1 MATVYLHSI
10 FDFYYFSQFI
20 SSDTFAPTAIK
31 IKYSYIIYNM
41 PSKRNRTNNKRYKR
55 MRGGSGAADYATQ
68 VFGGPGSQTAGSDG
82 HTIAMSAPSC
92 QSGGSASVKI
102 SGGGV
107 ADNAGLVDVAI
118 KATPVM
124 VKGGNAV
131 SDGTGAPAQSGV
143 IKGGRRGGSGM
154 TEIAVPAVLLTLNQL
169 NKRRRTSKKN
179 GGKSKKSRRN
189 RK

>member
-1 MATVYLHSI
+1 
-10 FDFYYFSQFI
+10 
-20 SSDTFAPTAIK
+20 
-31 IKYSYIIYNM
+31 M
-41 PSKRNRTNNKRYKR
+41 PSKRNRTNNKRNDKRKR
-55 MRGGSGAADYATQ
+55 MCGGSGAAEYATQ
-68 VFGGPGSQTAGSDG
+68 VYGGPGQQTAGSDG
-82 HTIAMSAPSC
+82 HTIAMSIPSY
-92 QSGGSASVKI
+92 QSGGTKVKM

-124 VKGGNAV
+124 VKGGNAA
-131 SDGTGAPAQSGV
+131 SDGTGAPVMPGPIS
-143 IKGGRRGGSGM
+143 GGRRGGSGM

>member
-1 MATVYLHSI
+1 MC
-10 FDFYYFSQFI
+10 
-20 SSDTFAPTAIK
+20 
-31 IKYSYIIYNM
+31 
-41 PSKRNRTNNKRYKR
+41 
-55 MRGGSGAADYATQ
+55 GGSGAAEYATQ
-68 VFGGPGSQTAGSDG
+68 VYGGPGQQVAGSDG
-82 HTIAMSAPSC
+82 HTIAMSAPSY

-102 SGGGV
+102 SGGGI

-131 SDGTGAPAQSGV
+131 SDGTGAPVMPGP

-169 NKRRRTSKKN
+169 NKRRRTFRKK

>member
-1 MATVYLHSI
+1 
-10 FDFYYFSQFI
+10 
-20 SSDTFAPTAIK
+20 
-31 IKYSYIIYNM
+31 
-41 PSKRNRTNNKRYKR
+41 
-55 MRGGSGAADYATQ
+55 MRGGSGAAEYAAQ
-68 VFGGPGSQTAGSDG
+68 VYGGPGQQVAGTNG
-82 HTIAMSAPSC
+82 HTIAMSTPSC
-92 QSGGSASVKI
+92 QSGGSATAIPMKM

-107 ADNAGLVDVAI
+107 ADHAGLVSGDVAI

-131 SDGTGAPAQSGV
+131 SDGTGAPVMPGP

-169 NKRRRTSKKN
+169 NKRRHSFRK
-179 GGKSKKSRRN
+179 GGNKSKKSRRH

>member
-1 MATVYLHSI
+1 
-10 FDFYYFSQFI
+10 
-20 SSDTFAPTAIK
+20 
-31 IKYSYIIYNM
+31 M
-41 PSKRNRTNNKRYKR
+41 PSKRNRTNNKRHKR

-68 VFGGPGSQTAGSDG
+68 VFGGPGSQVAGSDG
-82 HTIAMSAPSC
+82 HTIAMSVPSC

-107 ADNAGLVDVAI
+107 ADNAGLVSGDIAI

-131 SDGTGAPAQSGV
+131 SDGTGAPVMPGP
-143 IKGGRRGGSGM
+143 IKGGRRGGSGL

-179 GGKSKKSRRN
+179 GGKSGKSRRS